1 MEQLIWFITGCS
13 SGFGDAFVHHI
24 LARGDLVIATARRLE
39 SIKHLEQPGV
49 STMRLDV
56 TDDQKAL
63 QDTIDKAVLIHGRI
77 DVLVNNAGFVSAGPW
92 EEIE

>member
-1 MEQLIWFITGCS
+1 MEQLVWFITGCS
-13 SGFGDAFVHHI
+13 SGFGIAFVRHI
-24 LARGDLVIATARRLE
+24 LARGDLVIATARKLE

-49 STMRLDV
+49 SIMRLDV

-63 QDTIDKAVLIHGRI
+63 QATIDKAILVHGRI
-77 DVLVNNAGFVSAGPW
+77 DVLVNNAGFVSAGAW